1 MALCSDPVFVVT
13 KGGRR
18 ACVENFLDY
27 ERAKSVA
34 NSIINSV
41 QNFDKPH
48 STNSVKIVKT
58 KFPYKI
64 R

>member
-13 KGGRR
+13 KRGRR